1 MEKDQ
6 LIPGNILFS
15 DHSSLYTTDGNNIT
29 VVHDFSADGSLY
41 EFVQTAKFELITV
54 DSYDSCLR
62 LFNRLQ
68 DRIINKFVGN
78 CKKAGYRDGTEA
90 LFNWPQSVIQDNQT
104 PCLLYLTD
112 FLNAAVRI
120 PEHRMSQHWSRV
132 ISNGTQV

>member
-1 MEKDQ
+1 M
-6 LIPGNILFS
+6 
-15 DHSSLYTTDGNNIT
+15 
-29 VVHDFSADGSLY
+29 
-41 EFVQTAKFELITV
+41 QTRKLELITV
-54 DSYDSCLR
+54 DSYDNCLK

-68 DRIINKFVGN
+68 DRIINKFAGD
-78 CKKAGYRDGTEA
+78 CKKAGYRDGRDA